1 MKLLIPGPVSTH
13 PDVRAAMTQDF
24 APWDNDTKPMIAAVK
39 DRVLA
44 IAGGVPGEH
53 MALMLQGCGHYAIE
67 ASIRTFLPPGGRILI
82 ADTGPYA
89 GRMIRLASEAGRLV
103 TVLPVPA
110 DRPVSPTAIAAALA
124 EDPGISHVG
133 IIHSETGSGVIHD
146 PAAIGAVVRALG
158 RRTIVDSVSAFGA
171 LPLNLAERPEIDAVV
186 FSSNK
191 CIEGVAGIAFAISP
205 VARLEACAGNAGSWS
220 FDLSDIHQHGLKN
233 LPGTFR
239 FTPPMQVIAAFSV
252 ALDRF
257 DAEGG
262 QPARLARYTANMR
275 VFYDGMIRLGVAPV
289 LAPEHQG
296 PIVVNIHAPTHPAWN
311 LLEFVD
317 ALKRR
322 GFLISNFYN
331 TENPSFRVGCIG
343 DIAPAEMT
351 EAVEAMALALAD
363 IGVDTRKAA

>member
-13 PDVRAAMTQDF
+13 PDVRAAMNRDF

-39 DRVLA
+39 DRVPA
-44 IAGGVPGEH
+44 IAGGLPGEH
-53 MALMLQGCGHYAIE
+53 VALMMQGCGHYAVE

-89 GRMIRLASEAGRLV
+89 GRMIRLANEAGRPV
-103 TVLPVPA
+103 TILPVPP
-110 DRPVSPTAIAAALA
+110 DRPVSPAAIATALA
-124 EDPGISHVG
+124 ENTEISHVG

-146 PAAIGAVVRALG
+146 PAAIGAVARALG

-171 LPLNLAERPEIDAVV
+171 LPLNLAERPEIDALV

-191 CIEGVAGIAFAISP
+191 CIEGVPGIAFAISP
-205 VARLEACAGNAGSWS
+205 IVRLEASAGNAGSWS
-220 FDLSDIHQHGLKN
+220 FDLADIHQHGLKN

-257 DAEGG
+257 EAEGG

-275 VFYDGMIRLGVAPV
+275 VFYDGMIRLGLVPV
-289 LAPEHQG
+289 LTPEHQG
-296 PIVVNIHAPTHPAWN
+296 PIVVNIHAPADPAWN
-311 LLEFVD
+311 LLNFVD

-331 TENPSFRVGCIG
+331 TGSPSFRVGCIG
-343 DIAPAEMT
+343 AITPADMA
-351 EAVEAMALALAD
+351 EAVRMIDLSLTD
-363 IGVDTRKAA
+363 IGVGSRKAA